1 MEKYQ
6 MLKAMIFNIQK
17 YSIEDGPGIR
27 TTVFFKG
34 CPLRCKWCH
43 NVESIKPHP
52 QIVWNAV
59 KCIGCGECIKACP
72 QKAIIATKEG
82 LKTDREKCTNCGA
95 CAEACP
101 SGARELIGYE
111 ITINELI
118 KEVEKDKPFY
128 DNSGGGVTASGGE
141 PTLQSEFIIE
151 FFKKCKERGINVA
164 LDTSGFCKWERL
176 NKILE
181 HVDLVLYDMKVFDE
195 KKHVE
200 YTGISNKIILENL
213 QKINAIGKEIWI
225 RVPVIPIFTASE
237 ENIQQI
243 GEYIKDFSH
252 ITRVDLLPFHKL
264 GVSKYEKLGLDY
276 ACKDFEPP
284 PEEEMK
290 KYKKIMEK
298 YNDNVRVN
306 LP

>member
-1 MEKYQ
+1 
-6 MLKAMIFNIQK
+6 
-17 YSIEDGPGIR
+17 D
-27 TTVFFKG
+27 
-34 CPLRCKWCH
+34 
-43 NVESIKPHP
+43 
-52 QIVWNAV
+52 
-59 KCIGCGECIKACP
+59 
-72 QKAIIATKEG
+72 
-82 LKTDREKCTNCGA
+82 
-95 CAEACP
+95 
-101 SGARELIGYE
+101 
-111 ITINELI
+111 ELI